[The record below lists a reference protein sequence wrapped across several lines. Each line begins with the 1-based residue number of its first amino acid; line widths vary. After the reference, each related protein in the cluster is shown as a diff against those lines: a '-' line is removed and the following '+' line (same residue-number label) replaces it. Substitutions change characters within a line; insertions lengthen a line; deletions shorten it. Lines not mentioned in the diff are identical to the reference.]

1 MTVSQ
6 KPIKVSQISPVCFT
20 GMKPDQHWLWQP
32 NCYTYNYFYINSCL
46 RISKH
51 IVFAVWILSSNVF
64 GLFPKLMYKKVNGGA
79 DSLLPRRSEHTSAH
93 RAIKL
98 LTGSF
103 STLCSRLWSTL
114 SQPAADLKPGV
125 LLPHHQLSLLQLPPF
140 CSYPGCVIQNG
151 TTSKAAKGGPSPYLF
166 HLEQGAT
173 CRAAVC

>member
-46 RISKH
+46 HIPKH

-114 SQPAADLKPGV
+114 SQPAAGPEAWRPPPTPPAQSVTAPTLLLIPRMCDSEWNNLK
-125 LLPHHQLSLLQLPPF
+125 S
-140 CSYPGCVIQNG
+140 S
-151 TTSKAAKGGPSPYLF
+151 
-166 HLEQGAT
+166 
-173 CRAAVC
+173 